1 MAHKQ
6 QLVVATNNKGKLKEF
21 SLLLPA
27 FEIIAQS
34 SLNIVP
40 EEELGKTFFENSIQK
55 ARVAN
60 NASGIAALG
69 DDSGLIVPALNNL
82 PGLHSARYA
91 HKNANDEENRE
102 HLKNELEKIDLL
114 EAKAY
119 FVCVLVL
126 IQAPQDPF
134 PLVATSMLEGI
145 VKTASQGENGFGYD
159 PMFYPAGSNHSLAE
173 MDESEKAQIS
183 HRGKAVEVLQR
194 KILGFSS
201 E

>member
-69 DDSGLIVPALNNL
+69 DDSGLIVPAINSLT
-82 PGLHSARYA
+82 GLHSARYA

-145 VKTASQGENGFGYD
+145 VKTNSQGKNGFGYD

>member
-1 MAHKQ
+1 M
-6 QLVVATNNKGKLKEF
+6 
-21 SLLLPA
+21 
-27 FEIIAQS
+27 
-34 SLNIVP
+34 
-40 EEELGKTFFENSIQK
+40 
-55 ARVAN
+55 
-60 NASGIAALG
+60 
-69 DDSGLIVPALNNL
+69 
-82 PGLHSARYA
+82 
-91 HKNANDEENRE
+91 
-102 HLKNELEKIDLL
+102 L

-145 VKTASQGENGFGYD
+145 VKTNSQGKNGFGYD

>member
-145 VKTASQGENGFGYD
+145 VKTNSQGKNGFGYD

>member
-1 MAHKQ
+1 LAHKQ

-91 HKNANDEENRE
+91 HKNANDEANRE

-145 VKTASQGENGFGYD
+145 VKTNSQGKNGFGYD

>member
-55 ARVAN
+55 ARVAS

-145 VKTASQGENGFGYD
+145 VKTNSQGKNGFGYD

>member
-1 MAHKQ
+1 LAHKQ

-69 DDSGLIVPALNNL
+69 DDSGLIVPAINSLT
-82 PGLHSARYA
+82 GLHSARYA

-145 VKTASQGENGFGYD
+145 VKTNSQGKNGFGYD

>member
-91 HKNANDEENRE
+91 HKNFNDEENRE

-145 VKTASQGENGFGYD
+145 VKTNSQGKNGFGYD

>member
-91 HKNANDEENRE
+91 HKNANNEENRE

-145 VKTASQGENGFGYD
+145 VKTNSQGKNGFGYD

>member
-1 MAHKQ
+1 LAHKQ

-34 SLNIVP
+34 SLNIAP

-145 VKTASQGENGFGYD
+145 VKTNSQGKNGFGYD

>member
-1 MAHKQ
+1 LAHKQ

-91 HKNANDEENRE
+91 HKNANNEENRE

-145 VKTASQGENGFGYD
+145 VKTNSQGKNGFGYD

>member
-91 HKNANDEENRE
+91 HKNANDEANRE

-145 VKTASQGENGFGYD
+145 VKTNSQGKNGFGYD

>member
-1 MAHKQ
+1 LAQKQ

-145 VKTASQGENGFGYD
+145 VKTNSQGKNGFGYD